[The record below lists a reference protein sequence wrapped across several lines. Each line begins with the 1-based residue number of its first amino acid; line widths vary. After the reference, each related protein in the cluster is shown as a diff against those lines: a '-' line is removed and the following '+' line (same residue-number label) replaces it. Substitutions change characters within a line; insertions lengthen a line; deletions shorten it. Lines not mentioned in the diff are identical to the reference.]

1 MPLIY
6 NSMNT
11 CTHERTH
18 SDGVTQ
24 HVPWQPCS
32 ISLFP
37 CCKML
42 QNIPISG
49 PGNTHSRQLLQ
60 SYRAVLLVTWP
71 VCPQWLGG
79 VGVKSGLASPA
90 PGVSHLWG
98 RAPVPGGG
106 AGQARCT
113 GRLLGVRGPCCQCS
127 LLVWPSVVSSVPC
140 RLQGGSPAATSL
152 AAQFLPSEM
161 GLRSPPP
168 PTMRQAAAADT
179 HHSINGG
186 GGTAG
191 NVSGGKIQHSGGSA
205 QGGGAVSSMGPS
217 RRSSREQ
224 HSISC
229 SKQQPARGAASARG
243 SQHRSSRGSRGQ
255 QKAVSTAA
263 SGAASQHSSSQ
274 LTPGGPTGR
283 CHAVQADS
291 EIMCHADR

>member
-168 PTMRQAAAADT
+168 PPCGRQQQQTRITASTGEAAQRAMSAGARSSTAVAARRGGGQSAAWDPAGAAA
-179 HHSINGG
+179 
-186 GGTAG
+186 
-191 NVSGGKIQHSGGSA
+191 GS
-205 QGGGAVSSMGPS
+205 ST
-217 RRSSREQ
+217 
-224 HSISC
+224 
-229 SKQQPARGAASARG
+229 ASAAANS
-243 SQHRSSRGSRGQ
+243 SQHGEQRQ
-255 QKAVSTAA
+255 HEEASTAA
-263 SGAASQHSSSQ
+263 AGAAGGSRRQSALQHQGQPASTAAPS
-274 LTPGGPTGR
+274 
-283 CHAVQADS
+283 
-291 EIMCHADR
+291 

>member
-168 PTMRQAAAADT
+168 PHHAAGSSSRHASQ
-179 HHSINGG
+179 HQRGRRHSGQCQRGQDPAQRWQRAGG
-186 GGTAG
+186 GG
-191 NVSGGKIQHSGGSA
+191 SQQHGTQQA
-205 QGGGAVSSMGPS
+205 Q
-217 RRSSREQ
+217 
-224 HSISC
+224 
-229 SKQQPARGAASARG
+229 QQGAAQHQLQQTAASTGSSVSTRKPAPQQQGQQGAAEGSQHCSIRG
-243 SQHRSSRGSRGQ
+243 SQPAQQLPADPRWAHRPVPRG
-255 QKAVSTAA
+255 
-263 SGAASQHSSSQ
+263 
-274 LTPGGPTGR
+274 PGRFGDYVP
-283 CHAVQADS
+283 C
-291 EIMCHADR
+291 